1 MDYDISALKVLFKKI
16 FPPKKSI
23 FTVDTTGDGNADSLL
38 IKAFNVVMAIEIPP
52 EIELGGFSSKDFNLK
67 RFDIKDYGKLYID
80 EIPVTIAENEFNIE
94 TIKNHFMIFHKG
106 VSFTIDDLLA
116 GNLAGR
122 IIALGDTI
130 NILIRIKS
138 EGIKKFTKGKH
149 KLIFESKLIPKLE
162 FDFELDDSNLNIGFH
177 PEEL

>member
-67 RFDIKDYGKLYID
+67 RFDIKAHA
-80 EIPVTIAENEFNIE
+80 VW
-94 TIKNHFMIFHKG
+94 
-106 VSFTIDDLLA
+106 
-116 GNLAGR
+116 R
-122 IIALGDTI
+122 
-130 NILIRIKS
+130 
-138 EGIKKFTKGKH
+138 EGIFYG
-149 KLIFESKLIPKLE
+149 LQLL
-162 FDFELDDSNLNIGFH
+162 LNG
-177 PEEL
+177 

>member
-38 IKAFNVVMAIEIPP
+38 IRALNVIMAIEIPQ
-52 EIELGGFSSKDFNLK
+52 EIELGGFSTKDFNIK
-67 RFDIKDYGKLYID
+67 RFDLKDYGKLFID
-80 EIPVTIAENEFNIE
+80 ENPITIAKNEFNVD
-94 TIKNHFMIFHKG
+94 TIKNRFLIYHKG
-106 VSFTIDDLLA
+106 ESFTIDDFLA
-116 GNLAGR
+116 GTLAGR
-122 IIALGDTI
+122 IIALGDRI
-130 NILIRIKS
+130 NILIKIES

-149 KLIFESKLIPKLE
+149 KLIFESSLIPKLE
-162 FDFELDDSNLNIGFH
+162 FDFELDDDNLNIGFH

>member
-162 FDFELDDSNLNIGFH
+162 FDFELDDDNLNIGFH

>member
-16 FPPKKSI
+16 FPPKKCI
-23 FTVDTTGDGNADSLL
+23 FTVDTTGNGNADSLL
-38 IKAFNVVMAIEIPP
+38 IRAFNVVMAIEIPP

-67 RFDIKDYGKLYID
+67 RFDLKEYGKLYID
-80 EIPVTIAENEFNIE
+80 ENPVTIAENEYNVE
-94 TIKNHFMIFHKG
+94 TIKNHFMIYHKG
-106 VSFTIDDLLA
+106 KSFTIDDLLA

-130 NILIRIKS
+130 NILIKIKS

-149 KLIFESKLIPKLE
+149 KLIFQSGLIPKLE
-162 FDFELDDSNLNIGFH
+162 FDFELDDDNLNIEFH